1 VALDAFEDSVNRRY
15 RVQIYDFVTAYEL
28 ASKTQ
33 ADQAKLLCYYNY
45 KEEGTTAFTMP
56 TISDLMSSA
65 GYNRPNTSRLKES
78 LIKGKGKVFILS
90 KTNKGSLEFIPAKLQ
105 EMDSTIGQAWLD
117 TTTIVSDS
125 ELIDETKF
133 CGKRNYLTRLI
144 QQINSSYKNNCYDA
158 CAVLMRRLFEVS
170 LILAY
175 QNLKIEDSIKL
186 PDGRYFMLEG
196 IVNNAKGNGTLNLP
210 SRIRNDL
217 DTFREVGNLSAHNIT
232 YTAGQKDI
240 DDIRIRYRVM
250 LEELY
255 NKAGLI

>member
-1 VALDAFEDSVNRRY
+1 
-15 RVQIYDFVTAYEL
+15 VQILDFIKNNGLEA
-28 ASKTQ
+28 KTQ
-33 ADQAKLLCYYNY
+33 SEQAKLLCYYQY
-45 KEEGTTAFTMP
+45 KENRQATFTMSD
-56 TISDLMSSA
+56 ISELMVNA
-65 GYNRPNTSRLKES
+65 GFNKPNSSRLKDS
-78 LIKGKGKVFILS
+78 LIKGNKGKGKVLLPS
-90 KTNKGSLEFIPAKLQ
+90 KAQKGTFEFIPAILQ
-105 EMDSTIGQAWLD
+105 EIEASLGQAWSD
-117 TTTIVSDS
+117 TITIVSDS

-175 QNLKIEDSIKL
+175 QKLEIDRAIKF

-196 IVNNAKGNGTLNLP
+196 IVNNAKGNSELNLP
-210 SRIRNDL
+210 SRIRKDL

-232 YTAGQKDI
+232 YTAGKKDI
-240 DDIRIRYRVM
+240 DDIKLKYRVM